1 LKQGKPDDTR
11 NRSGASPV
19 VVLAAPRDEF
29 AQLNKARSP
38 SPIEETLEPPGR
50 IPAAPRAAA
59 HPLRVLHTI
68 HSLSGGGAETQLCL
82 LLNSWPYPEIEN
94 GVFFVAGN
102 GSEIT
107 NPAAR
112 RLPSRQKS
120 TRHVGFLHSMLEAI
134 SRFDPDIIHIWQ
146 PEVVSI
152 PAMLFGR
159 LKRRKIILSYRGP
172 RTLHRKRAYIE
183 ACLAIV
189 CVDSIVSNHEV
200 LTAPSYASSVF
211 RWLFE
216 RKRGQVIRNGVA
228 VEAVHTSPESSQKGP
243 GFLFICVGR
252 LTPQKN
258 YLRLVEALKLLADRP
273 EWSLDIWGEGE
284 SREEIEGAAAAAGL
298 SDRIRLR
305 GFSSAVTRA
314 MQQACALILPSVYEG
329 MPNVLLE
336 AMALGVPV
344 IAADIEGIREV
355 VGNDPACVWI
365 NPLDPRDI
373 ARGISAVLDET
384 VDRATLIERGQQVA
398 ARYSVATAQAAYLDL
413 YRNLVNEP

>member
-1 LKQGKPDDTR
+1 MSLF
-11 NRSGASPV
+11 V
-19 VVLAAPRDEF
+19 
-29 AQLNKARSP
+29 QLNTD
-38 SPIEETLEPPGR
+38 I
-50 IPAAPRAAA
+50 AAPRAATR
-59 HPLRVLHTI
+59 PLRVLHTI
-68 HSLSGGGAETQLCL
+68 HSLSGGGAETQLRL

-94 GVFFVAGN
+94 GVFFVAGD

-107 NPAAR
+107 NPATR
-112 RLPSRQKS
+112 VLPSRQKS
-120 TRHVGFLHSMLEAI
+120 TRHVGFLRSMLEAI

-159 LKRRKIILSYRGP
+159 LLRRKTILSYRGP

-183 ACLAIV
+183 AYLAIV

-216 RKRGQVIRNGVA
+216 RKRGQVIRNAVA
-228 VEAVHTSPESSQKGP
+228 VEAVHMPPQSSDKGS
-243 GFLFICVGR
+243 GFRFICVGR
-252 LTPQKN
+252 LSPQKN
-258 YLRLVEALKLLADRP
+258 YLRLIEALQLLADRA
-273 EWSLDIWGEGE
+273 EWSLEIRGEGE
-284 SREEIEGAAAAAGL
+284 SREKIESAAAAAGL

-305 GFSSAVTRA
+305 GYSSAVTDA
-314 MQQACALILPSVYEG
+314 MQQARTLILPSVYEG

-355 VGNDPACVWI
+355 VGNEPACVWI
-365 NPLDPRDI
+365 NPLDPQDM
-373 ARGISAVLDET
+373 ARGINAVLDGAI
-384 VDRATLIERGQQVA
+384 DRATLVAKGREIA
-398 ARYSVATAQAAYLDL
+398 ARYSVAAAQSAYLSL
-413 YRNLVNEP
+413 YRSLVVVR